1 MKNKL
6 MLVMLL
12 GMIMIGLA
20 SAIDCGSNDIGIFK
34 QGEMINLRQTCDT
47 CTYVNL
53 SSVTIPPNSTML
65 YFNEAMTKTGIEYNY
80 SFINTS
86 INGNY
91 FYTVIG
97 DKDGIDQSETF
108 CFSVTPS
115 GFVGSN
121 VLSFAIW
128 FLFLISIILFIAFLF
143 VNAKPPV
150 KWTFFLISMMFL
162 LQTVSILFTSLQDA
176 VINPKIV
183 GYFDFLASASFILFW
198 FAMGLLAVLW
208 ILTTL
213 QTLLL
218 KNKQTKEA
226 KYQ

>member
-6 MLVMLL
+6 LLIMLL
-12 GMIMIGLA
+12 GLFLIGNVFALDNLGTFKVGD
-20 SAIDCGSNDIGIFK
+20 SVRISQVCNDA
-34 QGEMINLRQTCDT
+34 
-47 CTYVNL
+47 TYITL
-53 SSVTIPPNSTML
+53 SSITFPNSSTAIEQI
-65 YFNEAMTKTGIEYNY
+65 NMTSLGSGEFYYN
-80 SFINTS
+80 FLNTS
-86 INGNY
+86 TVGRYDVRGISDGCENTFATY
-91 FYTVIG
+91 FEI
-97 DKDGIDQSETF
+97 
-108 CFSVTPS
+108 TPS

-121 VLSFAIW
+121 VISFAIW
-128 FLFLISIILFIAFLF
+128 FLFIISIILFLAFLF

-176 VINPKIV
+176 VVNPKIV